1 VEHYEIAA
9 YGSLIALARQ
19 LDETAAVSLLGET
32 LKEEKATD
40 QKLSLLAEEKVAAEA
55 LGK

>member
-1 VEHYEIAA
+1 LTKQLGETTAVK
-9 YGSLIALARQ
+9 LLA
-19 LDETAAVSLLGET
+19 ET

-40 QKLSLLAEEKVAAEA
+40 EKLSLLAEKKQAAEA